1 MTMRSEL
8 FAEAGTVVVK
18 VGTNV
23 LANAE
28 GMLDR
33 ARVES
38 LASQI
43 RSIRERGWKVVLVSS
58 GAIGAGVG
66 KLNLGKRPTDLPH
79 LQACA
84 AVGQTAL
91 MQIYQEALAPHGIL
105 PAQILLTAG
114 DFDSRVRYLNV
125 RNTILTLFEYASLPI
140 INENDTVAVAE
151 IKFGD
156 NDQLAAMVSNLMRAK
171 LLVLLTNVDGLYSA
185 DPGVDPTAK
194 LLDTVS
200 EIDGDIAG
208 LAGATKSN
216 LGIGGMRSKLKAAR
230 LATTAG
236 GAVVMANGSKDDI
249 LESVFAG
256 EIVGTLFM
264 PQTGSTPAWKRWIGL
279 TARPKGSLIV
289 DRGARTALIQHG
301 KSLLPVGVR
310 SVTGEF
316 GKGDLVSICDE
327 TGAEFARGLCN
338 YSSDDASEIAGLNS
352 EQMAARLGKIP
363 YSELVHRDNLSVMS

>member
-1 MTMRSEL
+1 MTVRSRL
-8 FAEAGTVVVK
+8 FAEPGTAVVK

-23 LANAE
+23 LANAQ
-28 GMLDR
+28 GVLDR
-33 ARVES
+33 VRIET
-38 LASQI
+38 LAGQI
-43 RSIRERGWKVVLVSS
+43 RRIRALGWRIVLVSS

-84 AVGQTAL
+84 AIGQTAL

-114 DFDSRVRYLNV
+114 DFDSRARYLNV
-125 RNTILTLFEYASLPI
+125 RNTILTLFEYGSLPI

-216 LGIGGMRSKLKAAR
+216 LGIGGMRSKR
-230 LATTAG
+230 LCRQDHAPAGRNLPHIRHDNIPDHRPHGRGTPSRSPAT
-236 GAVVMANGSKDDI
+236 
-249 LESVFAG
+249 
-256 EIVGTLFM
+256 
-264 PQTGSTPAWKRWIGL
+264 P
-279 TARPKGSLIV
+279 
-289 DRGARTALIQHG
+289 
-301 KSLLPVGVR
+301 R
-310 SVTGEF
+310 SN
-316 GKGDLVSICDE
+316 
-327 TGAEFARGLCN
+327 APR
-338 YSSDDASEIAGLNS
+338 
-352 EQMAARLGKIP
+352 
-363 YSELVHRDNLSVMS
+363 